1 MPGKLESNRGCLF
14 IFWPILC
21 PLSCLSQVFERLRNE
36 SPTLLS
42 KLHIIEGD
50 LLQAGLGIKA
60 TDRDLLEKEVSV
72 VFNGAASLKLE
83 AELKENV
90 AANTKGTQQLLDLCI
105 NMKKLVVGFVC
116 WSLKT
121 RSSINILILI
131 LLSRSFWIS
140 FVIWN
145 KYYLHSSQRPWFSPG
160 TDA

>member
-1 MPGKLESNRGCLF
+1 MPGKLESNRGYFFLSF
-14 IFWPILC
+14 DQFTILC
-21 PLSCLSQVFERLRNE
+21 TLSCLSQVFERLRKE

-116 WSLKT
+116 
-121 RSSINILILI
+121 
-131 LLSRSFWIS
+131 
-140 FVIWN
+140 
-145 KYYLHSSQRPWFSPG
+145 
-160 TDA
+160 